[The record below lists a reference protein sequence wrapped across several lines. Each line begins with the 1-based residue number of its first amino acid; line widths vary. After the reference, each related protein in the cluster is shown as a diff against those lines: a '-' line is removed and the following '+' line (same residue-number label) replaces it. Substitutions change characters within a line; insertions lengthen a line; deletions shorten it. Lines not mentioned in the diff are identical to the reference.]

1 MLNIEKYKDEIKKVF
16 FKCYY
21 GKNPSNYLETI
32 GEAIMEVAISNS
44 DCNTSFEEVLC
55 WLCAECKEPPLT
67 DEEHD
72 YLKVVFKPFW
82 QDIAY
87 VKKDND
93 SDGEYLIIKFKKGR
107 LIDEEAF
114 SPYWREGTF
123 FKGMEVGKTYTL
135 EELGI
140 TYESRKEE

>member
-1 MLNIEKYKDEIKKVF
+1 MLNIEKYKDEILERLRTSCGNYIVSLEKLVAEKTGQDYNGIYVKEVF
-16 FKCYY
+16 DWLC
-21 GKNPSNYLETI
+21 
-32 GEAIMEVAISNS
+32 
-44 DCNTSFEEVLC
+44 EEV
-55 WLCAECKEPPLT
+55 KEPPLT
-67 DEEHD
+67 EKEHD

-93 SDGEYLIIKFKKGR
+93 SDGEYLLIKFKKGR

-114 SPYWREGTF
+114 SPYWLKGTF
-123 FKGMEVGKTYTL
+123 FKGMEVGETYTL

-140 TYESRKEE
+140 TYESRQEE